1 MIYDST
7 LSFKQKEDSDF
18 EISENRKN
26 RTIADKIVVL
36 LVSIMLLVLILFVAL
51 NHLVPR
57 IFALLLITIPVI
69 LKYIVGSVKAAD
81 SIKFIVLDDKNN
93 KEMS

>member
-1 MIYDST
+1 MDKWLGLLFIVLVIYNMIYDST

-36 LVSIMLLVLILFVAL
+36 LVSIMLVQ
-51 NHLVPR
+51 
-57 IFALLLITIPVI
+57 
-69 LKYIVGSVKAAD
+69 KGD
-81 SIKFIVLDDKNN
+81 
-93 KEMS
+93 